1 MNWRRDGWPRWIDRE
16 FDCKIASRENHEYR
30 QGATEELG
38 LTGAL
43 DPDCDTN
50 AKVVSTSEQPV
61 DEPHLGGRR
70 RSEHVEAF
78 IQSTGTL
85 QSHEQPDELDL
96 LNIHCGRRSP
106 ANLVFAES
114 RQDGASIEIL
124 RSPEY

>member
-1 MNWRRDGWPRWIDRE
+1 M
-16 FDCKIASRENHEYR
+16 
-30 QGATEELG
+30 EELG

-61 DEPHLGGRR
+61 DEPHLGGRG

-96 LNIHCGRRSP
+96 LNIHSWRRSP
-106 ANLVFAES
+106 GDLVLAES
-114 RQDGASIEIL
+114 PQDGTSTEIL
-124 RSPEY
+124 CSPEY